1 MDVRHPLFY
10 HSLPLRIN
18 RQSLR
23 VHLGIELIALYR
35 CPSTLPGRACVWSL
49 PRITSLPL
57 TMT

>member
-35 CPSTLPGRACVWSL
+35 CPSTLPGRACVWPL
-49 PRITSLPL
+49 P
-57 TMT
+57 